1 MAVLDAGAERLEP
14 NGEGGFAVCVLCVF
28 LQSIGLPVFPTGAIV
43 VVCTERENMISLD
56 PGLPLGWEGITDPCF
71 TKYSLRVCPSA
82 LHTIARCPPGLYG
95 KLHEQYCLICLT
107 HHVFSLLLIPVL
119 LALEWPRG
127 DAPWVYLQGELGRS
141 ATGRGRILHAIS
153 LHIICAFMKL

>member
-43 VVCTERENMISLD
+43 VVCMERENMISLD

-71 TKYSLRVCPSA
+71 TKYSLRVCSSV
-82 LHTIARCPPGLYG
+82 LHTIARCPPGCMASCTNNIVCFVSLMHWWLG
-95 KLHEQYCLICLT
+95 PLAVGDSVAVMLAFTAPILMLHT
-107 HHVFSLLLIPVL
+107 HSYKTG
-119 LALEWPRG
+119 WPFCG
-127 DAPWVYLQGELGRS
+127 SDY
-141 ATGRGRILHAIS
+141 I
-153 LHIICAFMKL
+153 